1 MRLKLPQTIFMHRH
15 ETEKLP
21 AIQVSFIQNL
31 VAPLFRACA
40 EIGIIPGEAEPVVST
55 SKGEGLSDEDLES
68 DSVSDDDS
76 IPDEAA
82 LIRPAKKIFSI
93 ILTNLQANFESWKDE
108 LPKETVLP
116 DEGSDTTS
124 DEENDWMFYV
134 NFCELRINYIFL

>member
-1 MRLKLPQTIFMHRH
+1 MHRH

-40 EIGIIPGEAEPVVST
+40 EIGIIPGVAEPVVST

-68 DSVSDDDS
+68 DSVLEEDDDS
-76 IPDEAA
+76 IPDEADA

-93 ILTNLQANFESWKDE
+93 ILTNLQMNFEAWNSE
-108 LPKETVLP
+108 LPKETTLP
-116 DEGSDTTS
+116 DEDSDMTS
-124 DEENDWMFYV
+124 DEDD
-134 NFCELRINYIFL
+134 